1 MMWKVL
7 IADDEPKIRRG
18 LRSLFER
25 NSDLFEVVGEA
36 EDGEVALER
45 AMALRPDLLLVDIR
59 MPFITGIELIE
70 RLDAILPG
78 RLVVIVSGHDE
89 FEYAQAAI
97 KLHVFDYLLKPVSVE
112 AFSSLVA
119 RVAVEL
125 EARREALR
133 QESWAREQL
142 QRNLPVLRE
151 RFLKDWVG
159 TGLSRSEIEEGLAFL
174 GFKFGFATP
183 VCLLAARF
191 AERGERLQVLYS
203 HRLEQVA
210 LRAILEESLP
220 RAGTCVFEDDEDA
233 VLAIGPALSEGEIA
247 EAKNGI
253 ARRVAERALRPALV
267 AARII
272 EDPAAH
278 LVDVHEELRVELA
291 EGDSLDDVV
300 ILARNY
306 IDKHYSDVDLSL
318 ESAAEALKLSPGHL
332 SRLLKR
338 ETGAGFTEYL
348 TRRRIGMAIELMKD
362 PSARVSE
369 AAERSGYR
377 SQHYFSRAFRKI
389 TGSSPS
395 EFRRGSRP

>member
-25 NSDLFEVVGEA
+25 HSDAFEVVAEA
-36 EDGEVALER
+36 EDGEVALDR
-45 AMALRPDLLLVDIR
+45 ATALRPDLLMVDIR
-59 MPFITGIELIE
+59 MPFINGIELIH

-112 AFSSLVA
+112 AFSALVA

-125 EARREALR
+125 EARQDALR
-133 QESWAREQL
+133 QESWVSEQL

-174 GFKFGFATP
+174 CFDFAAP
-183 VCLLAARF
+183 VYLLAARF
-191 AERGERLQVLYS
+191 AERGERLQVVYS

-210 LRAILEESLP
+210 LRAILEESMP
-220 RAGTCVFEDDEDA
+220 REGTCVFEDDEDA
-233 VLAIGPALSEGEIA
+233 VLAIGPAMSEDAIA
-247 EAKNGI
+247 EAKNAI
-253 ARRVAERALRPALV
+253 ARRVAERSLRPALT
-267 AARII
+267 ASRII
-272 EDPAAH
+272 GDPVAR
-278 LVDVHEELRVELA
+278 LIEVHEELRVELA

-306 IDKHYSDVDLSL
+306 IDKHCAEVDLSL
-318 ESAAEALKLSPGHL
+318 ESAAEALKISPGHL

-377 SQHYFSRAFRKI
+377 SQHYFSRAFRKV